1 MAKHG
6 TWTVIFDDKIIIKK
20 TEDFSVSDCK
30 GYKITGHDSFWA
42 DSKWSNL
49 HAIQWTDDNEDN
61 DQVEYKDGTANGSYD
76 SSVLG
81 DFKSQFAPKFD
92 EAHLAQLQSDWDND
106 DVFDSEGVQETES
119 EKISRLGARPT
130 SYTSA

>member
-6 TWTVIFDDKIIIKK
+6 TWTVVFEDKMILKK
-20 TEDFSVSDCK
+20 NSDFSVSNPR
-30 GYKITGHDSFWA
+30 GYKITGHDSFWNE
-42 DSKWSNL
+42 SKWSNI

-61 DQVEYKDGTANGSYD
+61 DQVEYKDGTPNGVYD

-92 EAHLAQLQSDWDND
+92 EAHLAYIQEQWDMDNRSDA
-106 DVFDSEGVQETES
+106 EGNMETEA
-119 EKISRLGARPT
+119 EKISRIGARPT
-130 SYTSA
+130 SYSS